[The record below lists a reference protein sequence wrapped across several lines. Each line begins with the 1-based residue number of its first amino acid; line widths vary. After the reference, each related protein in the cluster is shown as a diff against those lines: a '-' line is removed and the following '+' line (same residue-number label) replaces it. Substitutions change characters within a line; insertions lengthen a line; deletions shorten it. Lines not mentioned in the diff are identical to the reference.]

1 MNYKWIIFLDEF
13 IGGLLLRVIFLLP
26 PFAKDIPRNAAF
38 KNILVMKF
46 WGMGTILETTPF
58 FCALKQKY
66 PDIPLDILTFS
77 DNRQMVE
84 NLGLFSN
91 VHTVDLRKGIF
102 NLFFQTIR
110 FILAHRKKYSLVI
123 DLEFFSNYSAL
134 VVKLFGSRYSLGF
147 EGFFNIRNHC
157 YSRLVT
163 FDHSNH
169 VRVIFLKFLDAL
181 YIKRPTD
188 IALSAPK
195 IPDEKK
201 TRVLGRFPTL
211 KDDDIK
217 ITVNIISSEL
227 CTNRRWPEENFRKLI
242 GFIQRDYKRPQIYL
256 VGGRRDLPA
265 VRSFYE
271 SLPDKRAV
279 YVTAGEMDILEFSYV
294 LSRTDLLISSDSGPL
309 HIAEALKIPVVCF
322 FGPETPSLYGP
333 MSDNSL
339 VFYEN
344 LFCSPCLNTH
354 NHKRTRCRDNQC
366 LKIIS
371 PEDVYEKMKIRYFQN
386 KIEKC

>member
-26 PFAKDIPRNAAF
+26 PFPRDIPRNAAF

-58 FCALKQKY
+58 FCALRRKY
-66 PDIPLDILTFS
+66 PAAPLDILTFS

-84 NLGLFSN
+84 GLGIFRD
-91 VHTVDLRKGIF
+91 VHTLNLRKGVF
-102 NLFFQTIR
+102 SLFFQTIR
-110 FILAHRKKYSLVI
+110 FILGYRRKYSLVI

-134 VVKLFGSRYSLGF
+134 VARMLAGKYSLGF

-181 YIKRPTD
+181 YIKRPLD
-188 IALSAPK
+188 IALSAPN
-195 IPDEKK
+195 IPEEKK
-201 TRVLGRFPTL
+201 ITTLREFPAL
-211 KDDDIK
+211 KEDGIK
-217 ITVNIISSEL
+217 IAVNIASSEL
-227 CTNRRWPEENFRKLI
+227 CTNRRWPEENFRRLI
-242 GFIQRDYKRPQIYL
+242 GFIQRDYYRPQIYL
-256 VGGRRDLPA
+256 AGGSRDVPA
-265 VRSFYE
+265 VSSFYD

-279 YVTAGEMDILEFSYV
+279 YVTAGRLDILEFSCA
-294 LSRTDLLISSDSGPL
+294 LSRMTLLISSDSGPL
-309 HIAEALKIPVVCF
+309 HIAEALKVPVVCF

-333 MSDNSL
+333 MSENSL

-366 LKIIS
+366 LKLIS
-371 PEDVYEKMKIRYFQN
+371 PEGVYEKIKTKYFHH
-386 KIEKC
+386 KA